1 MGVIEWLIIS
11 VVVGVALFLMYYI
24 KAARKDAEIRTQY
37 MRLSGTT
44 LEELN
49 TDKGVQGEYAIYKT
63 LHNMQTG
70 GHILANLYVPY
81 KGATTEID
89 VLLVHKTGVYVIESK
104 NYSGK
109 VYGYEDT
116 KNWAQYLGGKKF
128 SFYNPIKQ
136 NQTHMNVLAA
146 NGLPKEHMESLIV
159 FGAQTT
165 LQKVTVSKTAPPIIT
180 VNDLPRR
187 CKKLMKK
194 RKTLYTD
201 QEVTNLANNLFN
213 RYALA
218 SESTKKQ
225 HIERIRQKYG
235 NSA

>member
-1 MGVIEWLIIS
+1 MEWLVFMFI
-11 VVVGVALFLMYYI
+11 VGVALFLRYYI
-24 KAARKDAEIRTQY
+24 KAARKDAEIRAEY
-37 MRLSGTT
+37 MRISGTT
-44 LEELN
+44 LEELT
-49 TDKGVQGEYAIYKT
+49 TDKGVQGEYAIYKS
-63 LHNMQTG
+63 LHNMTTG

-81 KGATTEID
+81 KGSTTEID

-109 VYGYEDT
+109 VYGYEDA

-146 NGLPKEHMESLIV
+146 NGLPEDHMESLIV

-180 VNDLPRR
+180 VNDLPRS

-225 HIERIRQKYG
+225 HIERIQEKYG
-235 NSA
+235 TSA